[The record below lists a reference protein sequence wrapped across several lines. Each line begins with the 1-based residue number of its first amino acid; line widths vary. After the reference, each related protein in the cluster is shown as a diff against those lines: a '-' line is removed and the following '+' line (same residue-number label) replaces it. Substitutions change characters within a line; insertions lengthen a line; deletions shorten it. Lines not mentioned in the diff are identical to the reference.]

1 MNDHSYKLPLFC
13 QLPNSNLSTMPLHAF
28 ERDAS
33 SEPMAPG
40 SILPSIQ
47 KLLQL
52 LFYFLLLSCRFA
64 LSLFAFN
71 LVASKNKGSD
81 DPLAFVGCKQ
91 IICLC
96 AGTAKVVSLV
106 TPSGSINLGS

>member
-1 MNDHSYKLPLFC
+1 
-13 QLPNSNLSTMPLHAF
+13 MPLHAF

-40 SILPSIQ
+40 SIFQSIQ
-47 KLLQL
+47 KLLQ
-52 LFYFLLLSCRFA
+52 FAPLLSCCFA

-71 LVASKNKGSD
+71 LVAGKNKRID
-81 DPLAFVGCKQ
+81 NPLAFVGCKQ

-96 AGTAKVVSLV
+96 AGAANVVSLV
-106 TPSGSINLGS
+106 TPTGSINLGS

>member
-1 MNDHSYKLPLFC
+1 
-13 QLPNSNLSTMPLHAF
+13 MPLLAF
-28 ERDAS
+28 ERDAT

-40 SILPSIQ
+40 SIFHQYKNSYNCT
-47 KLLQL
+47 
-52 LFYFLLLSCRFA
+52 FTLLSCRFA

-71 LVASKNKGSD
+71 LVASKNKGID

>member
-1 MNDHSYKLPLFC
+1 MNDHNYNFALFC

-40 SILPSIQ
+40 SIFHQYKNSYN
-47 KLLQL
+47 L
-52 LFYFLLLSCRFA
+52 LFFLLLSCCFA

-71 LVASKNKGSD
+71 LVAGKNKRID
-81 DPLAFVGCKQ
+81 NPLAFVGCKQ

-96 AGTAKVVSLV
+96 AGAANVVSLV
-106 TPSGSINLGS
+106 TPTGSINLGS

>member
-1 MNDHSYKLPLFC
+1 M
-13 QLPNSNLSTMPLHAF
+13 LSREMPLVNLWPLGLSF
-28 ERDAS
+28 
-33 SEPMAPG
+33 
-40 SILPSIQ
+40 INT
-47 KLLQL
+47 KLLQQL
-52 LFYFLLLSCRFA
+52 LFYFLLFSCHFA

-81 DPLAFVGCKQ
+81 NPLAFVGCKQ

-96 AGTAKVVSLV
+96 AGTANVVSLV

>member
-1 MNDHSYKLPLFC
+1 MRYSVNCPTVIYLPHRC
-13 QLPNSNLSTMPLHAF
+13 YAF

-40 SILPSIQ
+40 SIFHQYKS
-47 KLLQL
+47 LQNCS
-52 LFYFLLLSCRFA
+52 FIVLLLSCYFA
-64 LSLFAFN
+64 IPLFAFN
-71 LVASKNKGSD
+71 LVASKNKGID

-96 AGTAKVVSLV
+96 AGAAKVVSLV
-106 TPSGSINLGS
+106 TPTGSINLGS